1 MIRILI
7 VMLGLLSAWDRVGA
21 APWVLPPG
29 VKTLEVNGYPMAFL
43 ESGTGEPVVLVHGS
57 GADYRT
63 WRRQV
68 ESPPRGFRLIA
79 ISLRHYYPER
89 WDGKGDKFS
98 EDQHAEDLGR
108 FIETLAVGPVFLV
121 AHSSGG
127 RVAVKTAQKRPMLV
141 KKLVLMEGLFNALL
155 PESASE
161 DGEPQIGAVR
171 KAVRARFEQG
181 DIDGGLELWVD
192 RDTPGTWA
200 RRGEEERQRSRDNAW
215 TLIARESGKPVT
227 CADLGGL
234 KMPVL
239 LLQGEKTPRR
249 YASIVDATHK
259 CLPSAERATIPEAGH
274 SMHAMNPAGFERC
287 SSSFYRSDRVRFNS
301 G

>member
-21 APWVLPPG
+21 APWALPPD

-89 WDGKGDKFS
+89 WDGEGDKFS

-127 RVAVKTAQKRPMLV
+127 RVAVRTAQKRPMLV

-155 PESASE
+155 LESASE

-215 TLIARESGKPVT
+215 PLIARESGKPVT

-274 SMHAMNPAGFERC
+274 AMHAMNPAGFEKMLVQFLSR
-287 SSSFYRSDRVRFNS
+287 
-301 G
+301 

>member
-21 APWVLPPG
+21 APWALPPG

-98 EDQHAEDLGR
+98 EDQHVEDLGR

-127 RVAVKTAQKRPMLV
+127 RVAVRTAQKRPMLV

-200 RRGEEERQRSRDNAW
+200 RRGEEDRQRSRDNAW
-215 TLIARESGKPVT
+215 ILIARESGKPVT

-259 CLPSAERATIPEAGH
+259 CLPSAERATIPDAGH
-274 SMHAMNPAGFERC
+274 AMHAMNPAGFEKMLVQFL
-287 SSSFYRSDRVRFNS
+287 SK
-301 G
+301 

>member
-21 APWVLPPG
+21 APWALPPG

-98 EDQHAEDLGR
+98 VDQHAEDLGR

-127 RVAVKTAQKRPMLV
+127 RVTVRTAQKRPMLV

-215 TLIARESGKPVT
+215 TLITRESGKPVT

-249 YASIVDATHK
+249 YASIVDATQK
-259 CLPSAERATIPEAGH
+259 CLPSAERATIPDAGH
-274 SMHAMNPAGFERC
+274 AMHAMNPAGFEKMLVQFL
-287 SSSFYRSDRVRFNS
+287 SK
-301 G
+301 

>member
-7 VMLGLLSAWDRVGA
+7 VMLGLLSVWDRVGA
-21 APWVLPPG
+21 APWALPAG

-57 GADYRT
+57 GIDYRQ
-63 WRRQV
+63 WRRQL

-98 EDQHAEDLGR
+98 EDQHAEDLGS

-121 AHSSGG
+121 AHSRGG

-161 DGEPQIGAVR
+161 DGERQIGAVR
-171 KAVRARFEQG
+171 KAVRARLEQG
-181 DIDGGLELWVD
+181 DIDGGLELWID
-192 RDTPGTWA
+192 RDNPGTWA
-200 RRGEEERQRSRDNAW
+200 RRSEEDRQRSRDNAW
-215 TLIARESGKPVT
+215 TLIARQSDEPVT

-249 YASIVDATHK
+249 NASIVDATHK
-259 CLPSAERATIPEAGH
+259 CLPSAERATIPDAGH
-274 SMHAMNPAGFERC
+274 QMHAMNPAGFEKMLVQFL
-287 SSSFYRSDRVRFNS
+287 SK
-301 G
+301 

>member
-21 APWVLPPG
+21 APWALPPG

-57 GADYRT
+57 GNDYRQ

-200 RRGEEERQRSRDNAW
+200 RRGEEDRQRSRDNAW

-259 CLPSAERATIPEAGH
+259 CLPSAERATIPDAGH
-274 SMHAMNPAGFERC
+274 AMHAMNPAGFEKMLVQFL
-287 SSSFYRSDRVRFNS
+287 SK
-301 G
+301 

>member
-21 APWVLPPG
+21 APWALPPG

-127 RVAVKTAQKRPMLV
+127 RVAVKTAQKRPMSV
-141 KKLVLMEGLFNALL
+141 KKLVLMEGLFNAVL

-234 KMPVL
+234 KIPVL

-259 CLPSAERATIPEAGH
+259 CLPSAERATIPDAGH
-274 SMHAMNPAGFERC
+274 AMHALNPAGFEKMLVQFL
-287 SSSFYRSDRVRFNS
+287 SK
-301 G
+301 

>member
-21 APWVLPPG
+21 APWALPPG

-57 GADYRT
+57 GADYRQ

-127 RVAVKTAQKRPMLV
+127 RVAVRTAQKRPMLV

-171 KAVRARFEQG
+171 KAVRARFDQG

-200 RRGEEERQRSRDNAW
+200 RRGEEDRQRSRDNAW

-259 CLPSAERATIPEAGH
+259 CLPSAERATIPDAGH
-274 SMHAMNPAGFERC
+274 AMHALNPC
-287 SSSFYRSDRVRFNS
+287 KL
-301 G
+301 

>member
-21 APWVLPPG
+21 APWALPPG

-43 ESGTGEPVVLVHGS
+43 ESGMGEPVVLVHGS

-127 RVAVKTAQKRPMLV
+127 RVAVRTAQKRPMLV

-171 KAVRARFEQG
+171 KAVRARFDQG

-200 RRGEEERQRSRDNAW
+200 RRGEEDRQRSRDNAW

-259 CLPSAERATIPEAGH
+259 CLPSAERATIPDAGH
-274 SMHAMNPAGFERC
+274 AMHALNPASFEKMLVQFL
-287 SSSFYRSDRVRFNS
+287 SK
-301 G
+301 